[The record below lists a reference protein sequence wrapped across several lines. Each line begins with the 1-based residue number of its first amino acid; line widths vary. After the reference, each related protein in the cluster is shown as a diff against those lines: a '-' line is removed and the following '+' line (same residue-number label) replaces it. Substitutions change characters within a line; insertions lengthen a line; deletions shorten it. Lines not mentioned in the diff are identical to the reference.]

1 MCLWNNSSFPPTS
14 WSLLHKSH
22 LLFLLKKYA
31 CETEELMQLRRKRAF
46 LFVWCSINQ
55 PVSHIPNAESLFCM
69 MILGG
74 RKHSLADWSQVEF
87 EVLTARGLM
96 FRFINWVKLMWK
108 SLQMN
113 TYRALHYHFYQLILL
128 TITLCNYL
136 RWMWVLPTA
145 DICTYNCHICMKYVA
160 SSREK
165 KHTNLFSI
173 QVANTKRQACILCN
187 RERRVCGLYNSY
199 PQMSQGVFILRSE
212 EKNSILQLTLYKC

>member
-1 MCLWNNSSFPPTS
+1 
-14 WSLLHKSH
+14 
-22 LLFLLKKYA
+22 
-31 CETEELMQLRRKRAF
+31 MQLRRKSAF

-87 EVLTARGLM
+87 EVLTARELM

-136 RWMWVLPTA
+136 QWMWVLPTA

-160 SSREK
+160 SSRERN
-165 KHTNLFSI
+165 TPIYSAYRLQI
-173 QVANTKRQACILCN
+173 QKGEPASYVIGKEESVACIIHILKWVK
-187 RERRVCGLYNSY
+187 EYSY
-199 PQMSQGVFILRSE
+199 PGVNK
-212 EKNSILQLTLYKC
+212 KNSIL